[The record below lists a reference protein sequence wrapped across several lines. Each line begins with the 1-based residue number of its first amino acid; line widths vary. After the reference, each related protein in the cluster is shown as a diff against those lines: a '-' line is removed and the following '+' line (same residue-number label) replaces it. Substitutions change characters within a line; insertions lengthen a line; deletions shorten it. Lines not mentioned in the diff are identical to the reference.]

1 MWLKNK
7 STPIKIGAR
16 KSDLARLQAY
26 LVGDALKAHGFS
38 VQYIF
43 RESLGD
49 KNLEN
54 PLWKMPEKGVFT
66 EDFFQDLVSGALD
79 LVVHSWKD
87 LPTEEKPETL
97 IAATLPRADQ
107 RDLLLFKK
115 TSHGRK
121 DLQIFS
127 SSPRR
132 EKNLKP
138 FLAKVI
144 PGAHRVQFQSVRGN
158 VQTRV
163 RKLLENPAVDGLII
177 AKAAMDRL
185 LQTKESEFTETR
197 DFLRQSLADKL
208 DWMVLPLEIN
218 PNAPAQGALA
228 IEVKRDQADLIQAL
242 KVIHC
247 EKTYQSVMKERR
259 IFSKFGGGC
268 HQKIGVAILQRAYGE
283 IEILCGESPSGE
295 EFRHRHL
302 HPKKPIPA
310 GLIDKVVEFE
320 IQREKIKLTNSVSA
334 DAVLVSRFEAWPEHF
349 SFSGLVWTAGLK
361 TWEKLAALG
370 VWVNGSAEG
379 LGDGEN
385 PDIEALAGQK
395 LSWVRLTHALSE
407 DALMPSLATYH
418 VRLGSKPF
426 TVASNDI
433 FHWKSYSQFAWALT
447 VKPELK
453 NAFHC
458 CGPGRSFE
466 LIQKALGSDQ
476 KLFIEL

>member
-1 MWLKNK
+1 MWLNSPAKK
-7 STPIKIGAR
+7 SIKIGAR

-26 LVGDALKAHGFS
+26 LVGDALKAKGYP
-38 VQYIF
+38 VEYLF

-79 LVVHSWKD
+79 IVVHSWKD
-87 LPTEEKPETL
+87 LPTEEKKETM

-107 RDLLLFKK
+107 RDLLVFKK
-115 TSHGRK
+115 KSLGRQN
-121 DLQIFS
+121 LQIFS

-144 PGAHRVQFQSVRGN
+144 PHAKSVQFQPVRGN

-163 RKLLENPAVDGLII
+163 RKLLENPEVDGLIV

-185 LQTKESEFTETR
+185 LMATAAEFFETKN
-197 DFLRQSLADKL
+197 FLRQAL
-208 DWMVLPLEIN
+208 DQDLQWMVLPLEIN

-228 IEVKRDQADLIQAL
+228 IEVLREQTALIEVL
-242 KVIHC
+242 KKIHC
-247 EKTYQSVMKERR
+247 EKTYSSVIKERQ

-268 HQKIGVAILQRAYGE
+268 HQKIGVAILQRAFGE

-295 EFRHRHL
+295 EFRHRRLHL
-302 HPKKPIPA
+302 SKQIPS
-310 GLIDKVVEFE
+310 GLSRKEVKFE
-320 IQREKIKLTNSVSA
+320 IQRQKLKLSQKLTA
-334 DAVLVSRFEAWPEHF
+334 DAVLVSRFEAWPEVF
-349 SFSGLVWTAGLK
+349 SFSGLVWAAGLK
-361 TWEKLAALG
+361 TWQKLADLG
-370 VWVNGSAEG
+370 VWVHGSSEG
-379 LGDGEN
+379 LGEGEE
-385 PDIEALAGQK
+385 PDLEALMSRK
-395 LSWVRLTHALSE
+395 LSWVRLTHA
-407 DALMPSLATYH
+407 DAVDAASVATYQ
-418 VRLGSKPF
+418 VKLEPKPF

-433 FHWKSYSQFAWALT
+433 FHWKSYSQFAACLSQH
-447 VKPELK
+447 PELK
-453 NAFHC
+453 MVAHA

-466 LIQKALGSDQ
+466 LIGKALGSDE